1 MGVEG
6 VSAGLN
12 YGQMNSKGTLYNNAH
27 IQAGNKLIVKADNMT
42 IRGGKL
48 KGKYVDVKKNL
59 LIESLQDS
67 EKMKQI
73 GANLGY
79 SFKKEKAQD
88 GTVSK
93 KGDGSLGLSFLDGI
107 IN

>member
-1 MGVEG
+1 MIQASADKYATKSQSMGANFGITLMGIEG

-12 YGQMNSKGTLYNNAH
+12 YGKMNSKGTLYNNAQ

-42 IRGGKL
+42 IRGGRL
-48 KGKYVDVKKNL
+48 EGKYVDVDVKQNL

-73 GANLGY
+73 G
-79 SFKKEKAQD
+79 E
-88 GTVSK
+88 
-93 KGDGSLGLSFLDGI
+93 I
-107 IN
+107 